1 MLEKQKIEAII
12 YLRFSILFVVYL
24 KLVGDSRN
32 MVGKLEVD
40 TTSKTVCEKT
50 LKLLK
55 LRTEK
60 HKQMQ
65 SKWPKVGIVVN
76 FTHAHTQNLLR
87 IS

>member
-1 MLEKQKIEAII
+1 
-12 YLRFSILFVVYL
+12 
-24 KLVGDSRN
+24 

-60 HKQMQ
+60 HEQMQ
-65 SKWPKVGIVVN
+65 SK
-76 FTHAHTQNLLR
+76 
-87 IS
+87 

>member
-1 MLEKQKIEAII
+1 MFVLIANSSNINLLFVTNSLIARWKNKKIEAII

-24 KLVGDSRN
+24 KLVGDSGN
-32 MVGKLEVD
+32 IVGKLEVD

-60 HKQMQ
+60 HEQMQ
-65 SKWPKVGIVVN
+65 SK
-76 FTHAHTQNLLR
+76 
-87 IS
+87 

>member
-1 MLEKQKIEAII
+1 
-12 YLRFSILFVVYL
+12 
-24 KLVGDSRN
+24 

-65 SKWPKVGIVVN
+65 SK
-76 FTHAHTQNLLR
+76 
-87 IS
+87 